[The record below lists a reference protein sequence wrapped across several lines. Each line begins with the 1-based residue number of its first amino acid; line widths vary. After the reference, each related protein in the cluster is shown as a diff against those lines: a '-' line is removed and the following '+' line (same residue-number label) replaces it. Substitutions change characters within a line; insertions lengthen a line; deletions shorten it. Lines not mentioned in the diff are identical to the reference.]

1 VTTHPILDRAAAAH
15 LAEVAADTRTGAHV
29 GIVAPGGYGKTTL
42 LHHLGRAV
50 SASLYSPGPDPATDD
65 VPAVLL
71 VDDAHLLDDADL
83 RHLHHL
89 AATTPVRLVI
99 AARPWPRPP
108 ALAALLDLTQ
118 DQLVPAPFDQNQ
130 VRDALPAQLR
140 TDRIVDFVHAQ
151 TGGVP
156 GFVARLAR
164 ATIAEPEAAGPAE
177 PAMTV
182 EPAGTTGRTRTSGTR
197 TAQAGTTETRTAQ
210 TRRTESGTTE
220 TGTAG
225 TRTAQA
231 GTARSGTA
239 ETGTAEFR
247 TAEARAAQ
255 TRLTGT
261 RTFETGTTATGTA
274 RAGTTE
280 AGTADTTTA
289 EPEIPRTVLAEFR
302 PELARLDDT
311 VLRFLLA
318 AEAGVG
324 LHLDLLVDL
333 LETDAIHEVVE
344 AARATGLIG
353 TAGQL
358 LPIAQRAVRALV
370 PVERRAWTRQR
381 LAELQLARGGQ
392 VLPLMRPLATTGIG
406 GASAARAFEAAAGE
420 ALPTDPVLAARLYAA
435 AVTAG
440 RPGVE
445 VGARRAEALAL
456 AGDLDGALRLA
467 DDVLTTE
474 TAPHRK
480 AAAAVAATA
489 LAHRGQLARS
499 AQLYRWAGAHHLATV
514 ATIGIGDKADQTEPD
529 GPPTSLSS
537 AIDLMA
543 RGVQESVTGT
553 PTTALSMLVRAAG
566 MLEPVGRGVLLP
578 DSPAALGAI
587 LAVHRG
593 ELATATSLLERAA
606 AAGTGGVPLAT
617 RHRLLLAWIAM
628 VRGNLTEAK
637 ELLRRVP
644 RTLEPRDRLFAVAV
658 ELGVAR
664 RAGDATALGRAWP
677 QAGEAVLRHPV
688 DLFTFLPLGE
698 LTVAAARLR
707 DETRLAT
714 HLAEARALLAGLGDP
729 PLWATPL
736 WWGGLHAAIV
746 AGQRDA
752 AEENA
757 DALSRAAARD
767 EQLATLAAAA
777 RCWVGLVDGRIDPD
791 AVEDAARGLH
801 GAGFTWDAARLAGR
815 AATKT
820 SDRAAMVRLL
830 DCARMVQGKPVTA
843 RRVSTSDVPVGA
855 AAAVDMPAEVSLSER
870 ELQVAELVVSGM
882 TYRDVGDRLF
892 ISAKTVEHHVAR
904 MRQRLGATSR
914 SELLSQL
921 RTLVGSSV
929 ARD

>member
-1 VTTHPILDRAAAAH
+1 MTPDPILDDAAAAH
-15 LAEVAADTRTGAHV
+15 LAAVAADTRPGAHV
-29 GIVAPGGYGKTTL
+29 GIVAPGGHGKTTL
-42 LHHLGRAV
+42 LHHLGRAIET
-50 SASLYSPGPDPATDD
+50 ATGAPVRLAQAPFTDLAPPTD
-65 VPAVLL
+65 QPLPAVDAPVATVNETLL
-71 VDDAHLLDDADL
+71 IDDAHQLDDADL
-83 RHLHHL
+83 SHLHHL
-89 AATTPVRLVI
+89 ATTTPIRLVV
-99 AARPWPRPP
+99 AARPWPRGPH
-108 ALAALLDLTQ
+108 LTKLLDLTQ
-118 DQLVPAPFDQNQ
+118 DQLLPAPFDQAQ
-130 VRDALPAQLR
+130 VRAALPARMR
-140 TDRIVDFVHAQ
+140 TDRLVEFVHAQ

-156 GFVARLAR
+156 GFVVRL
-164 ATIAEPEAAGPAE
+164 G
-177 PAMTV
+177 
-182 EPAGTTGRTRTSGTR
+182 
-197 TAQAGTTETRTAQ
+197 
-210 TRRTESGTTE
+210 
-220 TGTAG
+220 
-225 TRTAQA
+225 
-231 GTARSGTA
+231 
-239 ETGTAEFR
+239 
-247 TAEARAAQ
+247 
-255 TRLTGT
+255 
-261 RTFETGTTATGTA
+261 
-274 RAGTTE
+274 RAGLTEPDVPATT
-280 AGTADTTTA
+280 
-289 EPEIPRTVLAEFR
+289 LAEFR
-302 PELARLDDT
+302 PELARLDET

-318 AEAGVG
+318 AEAGVA
-324 LHLDLLVDL
+324 LHLDLLVEL
-333 LETDAIHEVVE
+333 LETDAIHDVVE

-353 TAGQL
+353 TAGTL
-358 LPIAQRAVRALV
+358 LPVAQRALRALV

-406 GASAARAFEAAAGE
+406 GASAADAFEAAAAE

-440 RPGVE
+440 RPGVD

-467 DDVLTTE
+467 DEVLTTE

-480 AAAAVAATA
+480 AAAAVAAAA

-499 AQLYRWAGAHHLATV
+499 AQLYRWAGAHHLATL
-514 ATIGIGDKADQTEPD
+514 ATIGIGEQADQADAD

-543 RGVQESVTGT
+543 RGVCESVTGT

-566 MLEPVGRGVLLP
+566 TLEPVGRGVLLP

-587 LAVHRG
+587 LAVHHG
-593 ELATATSLLERAA
+593 ELGTATSLLDRAI
-606 AAGTGGVPLAT
+606 AAGTGGAPLAT

-628 VRGNLTEAK
+628 VRGNLTEAGAA
-637 ELLRRVP
+637 LAGMP
-644 RTLEPRDRLFAVAV
+644 RTLEPRDRLFAVAI
-658 ELGVAR
+658 ELGIAR
-664 RAGDATALGRAWP
+664 RAGDTATLGRAWL

-698 LTVAAARLR
+698 LIMAAARLR
-707 DETRLAT
+707 DESRLAS
-714 HLAEARALLAGLGDP
+714 HLDQARTLLAGLGDP

-736 WWGGLHAAIV
+736 WWGGLHAAII
-746 AGQRDA
+746 ADQRDA
-752 AEENA
+752 AGEHAE
-757 DALSRAAARD
+757 ALARAAARD
-767 EQLATLAAAA
+767 EQFGMLAAAA
-777 RCWVGLVDGRIDPD
+777 RCWLDVVDGTIDPD

-843 RRVSTSDVPVGA
+843 RRMSTSDVPIA
-855 AAAVDMPAEVSLSER
+855 AAAAIEMPAEVSLSER
-870 ELQVAELVVSGM
+870 ELQVAELVVSGL
-882 TYRDVGDRLF
+882 TYKDVGDRLF

-921 RTLVGSSV
+921 RTLVGSAV